1 MKKIW
6 LLLVL
11 GVVFII
17 PKGVEAKEYYTDTI
31 YDEIG
36 ANNSF
41 DLNVGDVIHHVRNNV
56 DYSQTGGTDLGSIWV
71 YVDGENY
78 GEFSFVVIDNYDYE
92 VRSYEEITGTTLPEN
107 KKVSIRGNITID
119 CAYTILNIYYTLE
132 DEIQKQV
139 VYHNTY
145 DAENNNPITY
155 YVNEADILLSDIERE
170 GYKFLGWY
178 TSPTFEEDT
187 RITMISADEPE
198 VLELYAKWEK
208 IEDSEEIIDSNNDD
222 NIFTNPETSSSA
234 YVVIGILMVTILS
247 TVLIIVYRIRK
258 AGE

>member
-56 DYSQTGGTDLGSIWV
+56 DYSQPGGTDLGSIWV

-78 GEFSFVVIDNYDYE
+78 GEFSFIVIDNYDYE

-119 CAYTILNIYYTLE
+119 CAYSVLNIYYTLE

-145 DAENNNPITY
+145 DAENSNPITY
-155 YVNEADILLSDIERE
+155 YEGEADILLNDIERD
-170 GYKFLGWY
+170 GYRFLGWY

-187 RITMISADEPE
+187 RVTMISADEPD
-198 VLELYAKWEK
+198 VLELYARWEK
-208 IEDSEEIIDSNNDD
+208 IEEESVTDSSDD
-222 NIFTNPETSSSA
+222 NIFTNPETNSSIYLA
-234 YVVIGILMVTILS
+234 FGLIIILVLS
-247 TVLIIVYRIRK
+247 TITFYIYRKYQKID
-258 AGE
+258 